1 MEIAPVEPRAA
12 LTLAE
17 PTCTLHLVNDLP
29 LRVWRWLY
37 RIALLLAYP
46 WARLRPRL
54 RARREPEY
62 ALRIEERFGQVPENI
77 PAGVIWFHAVSA
89 GEVIAAAPLI
99 AALACEFP
107 DRQFLIT
114 ATTPAGSAQIERL
127 LTDLYSNT
135 FHCYAPFDFPHAL
148 RRFYRRLSPKL
159 LVLVETELWPNML
172 DYARRAKVGVILIN
186 ARLSEKSASGYARV
200 RPLAAQMLSGLRFL
214 ACQYPIHAE
223 RFVELGARPNAMG
236 VFGSLKF
243 DVELPPD
250 HEQQVAEL
258 SEKWQLADRFTWIA
272 GSTHEGEETVVLRAH
287 ATLLAEDPTA
297 LLILAPRHP
306 SRCRDIVQLL
316 NQQHLRYRRFS
327 EPAGLADDTQVLLV
341 DTLGAL
347 QTLYGLSDLAF
358 LGGSLVSVGGHN
370 PIEAAI
376 CAQPLLMGAET
387 FNFPDV
393 VAAFQDAGAL
403 RLVTDAQLLAVQ
415 LQDYHS
421 DTSARTRDG
430 EAARQVVL
438 ANRGALARLL
448 KLLGAEIR
456 ALG

>member
-1 MEIAPVEPRAA
+1 MEFLPAESHAA

-17 PTCTLHLVNDLP
+17 PTCTLRVVNVLP
-29 LRVWRWLY
+29 LRVWRGLY
-37 RIALLLAYP
+37 GIALLLAYP
-46 WARLRPRL
+46 WARLRPKW

-62 ALRIEERFGQVPENI
+62 ALRVSERFGQVPETI
-77 PAGVIWFHAVSA
+77 PVGVIWFHTVSA

-99 AALACEFP
+99 AALAAEFP
-107 DRQFLIT
+107 DQQFLIT
-114 ATTPAGSAQIERL
+114 ATTPAGSAQIRRL
-127 LTDLYSNT
+127 LTDLHPNT

-148 RRFYRRLSPKL
+148 RRFYRRVAPKL

-172 DYARRAKVGVILIN
+172 EYARRNSVGVLLIN
-186 ARLSEKSASGYARV
+186 GRLSEKSASGYARV
-200 RPLAAQMLSGLRFL
+200 RPLAVQMLSGLRFL
-214 ACQYPIHAE
+214 ACQYPVHAE
-223 RFVELGARPNAMG
+223 RFLNLGARPDAMG

-250 HEQQVAEL
+250 HDQRVSEL
-258 SEKWQLADRFTWIA
+258 TETWQLADRFIWIA
-272 GSTHEGEETVVLRAH
+272 GSTHEGEEAIALRAH
-287 ATLLAEDPTA
+287 ARLLSADPTA

-306 SRCRDIVQLL
+306 SRCEDVVQLL
-316 NQQHLRYRRFS
+316 EQQQLQFHRFS
-327 EPAGLADDTQVLLV
+327 EQAPVAADTQVLLV

-347 QTLYGLSDLAF
+347 QTLYGLSDVAF

-403 RLVTDAQLLAVQ
+403 RLVADAPSLAQQLL
-415 LQDYHS
+415 DYHA
-421 DTSARTRDG
+421 DDSARSRDG

-456 ALG
+456 ALR